1 MDLVVPWLIFP
12 IVLGALAIG
21 LGLLLERAA
30 DIRVPGALVLPV
42 GFAVLI
48 VVAQFATLTDFT
60 AELAT
65 PLAIVLAVAG
75 FALSTR
81 RRERSI
87 DGWAV
92 AAAVGAFAAFAAPVV
107 LSGEATF
114 AGYAKLDDTAT
125 WFALTD
131 HVMEHGRNVNAV
143 DPSTYQL
150 TLERN
155 LSAGYPIGTFVPLG
169 VGRAIVGQDVAWV
182 FQPYMAFLGVVLA
195 LSLYA
200 IARRMVENRRLAA
213 LVAFLAAQAAILF
226 GYSLWGGVKEMA
238 AAALLAVVAAT
249 VPIVLERPGAL
260 GAAAPLAVAGAALLG
275 VLSLGGIVWLLPIA
289 GALVLAALRL
299 KGASFTFDQA
309 GSATLLAGVL
319 ALPSIVTASF
329 FIEPARGT
337 LLGGGVKGLLFHS
350 LSPLQI
356 FGIWPTGDFRSS
368 PSQLAIADILILITV
383 LGALAG
389 LYFAWRK
396 RAWGLLAYVAT
407 AAVGC
412 LVIAVFSSPW
422 VDGKTYAIVSPA
434 FVLAGLCGA
443 VALSGRSRVL
453 ATVAVVAIGAGVV
466 WSNVLAYHDVSLAP
480 RERLSELADMSDTLD
495 GAGPT
500 LMLPYEPYAT
510 KHFLRKSDPE
520 GIYELKS
527 IPFNLQSTA
536 YAGKL
541 YADIDQI
548 HLKNLLAFRTIVMP
562 RSPIASRPPVQ
573 WRLVKR
579 LRFYEIWQRSNEVPA
594 SARSAWLQ
602 IGNLDSP
609 SAVPECSDVLKL
621 VNFAGPAAQ
630 LAVARTPSPILVA
643 LGQSQHPREWRTSAE
658 ELLKIIPTSEGT
670 LQSLFAVPRDG
681 RYDIWFTGSFRGR
694 LEASIE
700 GREVWSDRHI
710 INRDEGY
717 FWIGS
722 LALKGGRHRL
732 TLRYSG
738 PDWHPGSGGRGF
750 TLGPFA
756 LRPADTQTKVSYLP
770 ARRGL
775 ELCGKSLDWIEI
787 L

>member
-12 IVLGALAIG
+12 IALGAVALG

-30 DIRVPGALVLPV
+30 EIRVPGVLVLPV

-65 PLAIVLAVAG
+65 PVAIVLAVAG
-75 FALSTR
+75 FALSNR
-81 RRERSI
+81 RRERRV
-87 DGWAV
+87 DGWAI

-131 HVMEHGRNVNAV
+131 HVMEHGRNVDAV

-182 FQPYMAFLGVVLA
+182 FQAYMAFLAIVLA

-200 IARRMVENRRLAA
+200 IATRMVESRPLAA
-213 LVAFLAAQAAILF
+213 LVAFLATQAAILF

-238 AAALLAVVAAT
+238 AAALLALVGAT
-249 VPIVLERPGAL
+249 APIVLERPAAL
-260 GAAAPLAVAGAALLG
+260 GAAAPLAFAGAALLG

-299 KGASFTFDQA
+299 KGVSFTFDKV
-309 GSATLLAGVL
+309 GSAVLLAGVL

-356 FGIWPTGDFRSS
+356 FGIWPTGDFRNS
-368 PSQLAIADILILITV
+368 PKHLTIADILILVTA
-383 LGALAG
+383 LGAVAS

-396 RAWGLLAYVAT
+396 RAWGLLAYVGT
-407 AAVGC
+407 AAISC
-412 LVIAVFSSPW
+412 FVIAVFSSPW

-443 VALSGRSRVL
+443 VALSGRARVL
-453 ATVAVVAIGAGVV
+453 SAVAVVAIGAGVV
-466 WSNVLAYHDVSLAP
+466 WSNVLAYHDVNLAP
-480 RERLSELADMSDTLD
+480 RERLSELADMGDTLD

-527 IPFNLQSTA
+527 LPINLQSTA

-573 WRLVKR
+573 WQLVKR
-579 LRFYEIWQRSNEVPA
+579 MRFYEIWQRSNVPD
-594 SARSAWLQ
+594 SPRTAWLQ

-609 SAVPECSDVLKL
+609 SAVPECSDVLKVL
-621 VNFAGPAAQ
+621 NFAGPGAR
-630 LAVARTPSPILVA
+630 LAVARTPTPILVA
-643 LGQSQHPREWRTSAE
+643 LGQSQHPSDWRTSAE
-658 ELLKIIPTSEGT
+658 EVLKIVPTSKGNLET
-670 LQSLFAVPRDG
+670 LFAVPRDG
-681 RYDIWFTGSFRGR
+681 RYDVWFTGSFRAR
-694 LEASIE
+694 VEASID
-700 GREVWSDRHI
+700 GRPLWSDRHV
-710 INRDEGY
+710 INRDEYY
-717 FWIGS
+717 FWTGS
-722 LALKGGRHRL
+722 IALRRGQHRL
-732 TLRYSG
+732 MLRYSG
-738 PDWHPGSGGRGF
+738 PDSHPGSGGRGF
-750 TLGPFA
+750 PLGPFA
-756 LRPADTQTKVSYLP
+756 LRPADAESKVSYLP